1 MSHDKWEDD
10 KIEDLLGKV
19 PKIHDQ
25 RSKED
30 VLNRLKEDGLFDDEP
45 LSTNSQSTKP
55 SRKFNW
61 IPIAVS
67 IAAVLLLA
75 ILIPSF
81 MNSYSSDSAEKSAGV
96 ELSQSREAM
105 DKQEME
111 ISNSAIEEDASVLNT
126 QGNDVRTAVY
136 PEEAEG
142 NTIFQLGL
150 SSDDGDSVPITV
162 LIPNDRIQQDF
173 GDITP
178 SGVELYNK
186 YAPLFNESAIGFMEY
201 HPYAGTIS
209 ELGDQVVHTLPND
222 QPYDY
227 GTASMMN
234 YFASLVDTFSKYS
247 YDEVALLDEEGD
259 AFTFSEIGE
268 PNAPIALK
276 DESTQYNYFSYT
288 QSDGTKY
295 LAPNNRE
302 AYSTVEEA
310 ILAMKEETNDI
321 YQSVILPNV
330 EFEVNVQDQ
339 VVAVS
344 FTEELDLESFDQVEA
359 MQMIEGMLLTA
370 ANFDMAVRFENILQ
384 TEWQG
389 FDFTAALPIPL
400 GPNEISYWTVF
411 Q

>member
-150 SSDDGDSVPITV
+150 SSNDGDSVPITV

-247 YDEVALLDEEGD
+247 YDEVALLDEEGN

-288 QSDGTKY
+288 QSDGIKY